1 MTKLLVVKA
10 HPHVEPSLSLSVGDA
25 FIEAYRESHPDDDV
39 VIRDLYDTTVPPL
52 NDTTM
57 SAWKHQKAG
66 QELTAEEATLL
77 SRHNEWLAEF
87 MAADKYVFI
96 NPMYNLF
103 LPAELKQCIDVM
115 AVPHKTFKYTDHGPV
130 GLIGDRKV
138 IHIQAAGSVYHGPE
152 ANPMMTKLDF
162 GDAYLRGIFML
173 FGVKDFQSIFVEGAD
188 QDPTKRET
196 IITAAKEQAAQ
207 LARKF

>member
-25 FIEAYRESHPDDDV
+25 FIEAYRESHPDDDI

-103 LPAELKQCIDVM
+103 LPDELKQYIDVM
-115 AVPHKTFKYTDHGPV
+115 AVPHKTFKYTD
-130 GLIGDRKV
+130 
-138 IHIQAAGSVYHGPE
+138 HGPE

-188 QDPTKRET
+188 QDPTKREA

>member
-10 HPHVEPSLSLSVGDA
+10 HPHVEPSLSLSVGDV
-25 FIEAYRESHPDDDV
+25 FVTAYQKNHPDDDI
-39 VIRDLYDTTVPPL
+39 VIRDLFDSTVPPL
-52 NDTTM
+52 NDTTLG
-57 SAWKHQKAG
+57 AWKHEKAG
-66 QELTAEEATLL
+66 QALTTKEAALL
-77 SRHNEWLAEF
+77 CRHNEWLSEF

-103 LPAELKQCIDVM
+103 LPAELKQYIDVM

-138 IHIQAAGSVYHGPE
+138 IHIQAAGSIYHGPK
-152 ANPMMTKLDF
+152 ANSMMTKLDF

-173 FGVKDFQSIFVEGAD
+173 FGVKNFQSIFVEGAD
-188 QDPTKRET
+188 QDPTKREA

-207 LARKF
+207 LAREF

>member
-10 HPHVEPSLSLSVGDA
+10 HPHVEPSLSLSIGNA
-25 FIEAYRESHPDDDV
+25 FVTAYQESHPDDKIV
-39 VIRDLYDTTVPPL
+39 VRDLYDSTVPAL

-57 SAWKHQKAG
+57 SAWKHEKAG
-66 QELTAEEATLL
+66 QELTAKETALL
-77 SRHNEWLAEF
+77 TRHNKWLNEF

-103 LPAELKQCIDVM
+103 LPAELKQYIDVM
-115 AVPHKTFKYTDHGPV
+115 AVPHKTFKYTAHGPV

-152 ANPMMTKLDF
+152 ANSMMTKLDF
-162 GDAYLRGIFML
+162 GDAYLRGIFTL

-188 QDPTKRET
+188 QDPTKREA
-196 IITAAKEQAAQ
+196 IITAAKEQAIQ

>member
-1 MTKLLVVKA
+1 
-10 HPHVEPSLSLSVGDA
+10 
-25 FIEAYRESHPDDDV
+25 
-39 VIRDLYDTTVPPL
+39 
-52 NDTTM
+52 M

-77 SRHNEWLAEF
+77 SRHNEWLTEF

-103 LPAELKQCIDVM
+103 LPAELKQYIDVM

-138 IHIQAAGSVYHGPE
+138 VHIQAAGSVYHGPE

-188 QDPTKRET
+188 QDPTKREA

>member
-10 HPHVEPSLSLSVGDA
+10 HPHVEPSLSLSVGDV
-25 FIEAYRESHPDDDV
+25 FVTAYQKNHPDERI
-39 VIRDLYDTTVPPL
+39 VIRDLLRSTVPPL

-57 SAWKHQKAG
+57 GAWKHEKAG
-66 QELTAEEATLL
+66 QALTTKEAALL
-77 SRHNEWLAEF
+77 CRHNEWLSEF

-103 LPAELKQCIDVM
+103 LPAELKQYIDVM

-138 IHIQAAGSVYHGPE
+138 IHIQAAGSIYHGPK
-152 ANPMMTKLDF
+152 ANSMNVKLDF
-162 GDAYLRGIFML
+162 GVTYLRGIFLL
-173 FGVKDFQSIFVEGAD
+173 FGVKNFQSIFVEGAD
-188 QDPTKRET
+188 QDPTKREA

-207 LARKF
+207 LAREF